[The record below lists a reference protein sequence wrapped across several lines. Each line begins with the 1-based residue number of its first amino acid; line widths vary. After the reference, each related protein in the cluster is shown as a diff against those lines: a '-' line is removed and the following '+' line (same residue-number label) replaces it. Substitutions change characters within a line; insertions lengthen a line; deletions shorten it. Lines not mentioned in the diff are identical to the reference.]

1 MWCDVLAPL
10 LWPAHV
16 ELACYFVLCM
26 LRVLSRSGRLEEN
39 APFWYS
45 YDHGSAHFVVVS
57 SEHSLKH
64 GSDQWQWLQAH
75 LPTVDRCKTPW
86 LILAIHRPLYVI
98 HPHHA
103 NRKVRPS

>member
-1 MWCDVLAPL
+1 MATVRHSHHDLRGALEWC
-10 LWPAHV
+10 
-16 ELACYFVLCM
+16 
-26 LRVLSRSGRLEEN
+26 SSGELEEN

-45 YDHGSAHFVVVS
+45 YDVGSAHFVVIS

-64 GSDQWQWLQAH
+64 GGDQWQWLAAH

-98 HPHHA
+98 HPHHS
-103 NRKVRPS
+103 NRKVRPLLPNCAARP